1 MCVQV
6 CDSGPQSVCV
16 QVCDSGPPFVC
27 VQVCDSGPQFVC
39 VQVCDSG
46 PPFVCVQVYEAAHN
60 LCVFRYVIA
69 AQQLVSQARGRF
81 TGQGWKKAG
90 GEPASFDD
98 ISAFVVPLKGYMDH
112 WQRLGS
118 LENTI
123 EATIRS

>member
-1 MCVQV
+1 MFDKLCVFRYV
-6 CDSGPQSVCV
+6 IAAHNLCV
-16 QVCDSGPPFVC
+16 FRYVI
-27 VQVCDSGPQFVC
+27 
-39 VQVCDSG
+39 
-46 PPFVCVQVYEAAHN
+46 AAHN